1 MYRVLN
7 CLTTEHELWLVAV
20 AGFVCLLTCL
30 VAINFFHRARAT
42 SGNIRTFWIMTAG
55 FVTGWGIWSTH
66 FIAMLAYDPGIGIA
80 YNIGLTVLSLVV
92 AFLVTG
98 GGLAVA
104 ARGQAQMSVPMGGA
118 IVGAGVT
125 SMHYLGMMA
134 IELQG
139 KMTFDPMLVVAS
151 MIIGVAVRDSQEIV

>member
-55 FVTGWGIWSTH
+55 IVTGWGIWSTH

-80 YNIGLTVLSLVV
+80 YNIGLTVRADGRCDRRRWCYLHALPGHD
-92 AFLVTG
+92 G
-98 GGLAVA
+98 GRT
-104 ARGQAQMSVPMGGA
+104 ARQ
-118 IVGAGVT
+118 
-125 SMHYLGMMA
+125 
-134 IELQG
+134 
-139 KMTFDPMLVVAS
+139 
-151 MIIGVAVRDSQEIV
+151 